1 MNTYKREKEEL
12 FHEIMDLKQKI
23 QSIAS
28 IVQNEGTTVTDDEMI
43 EWVNNV
49 DGVIDALKKVKF
61 DVVVHYEEEGK

>member
-28 IVQNEGTTVTDDEMI
+28 IVQNERMTVTDDAMI

-49 DGVIDALKKVKF
+49 DVVIAALKKVKF